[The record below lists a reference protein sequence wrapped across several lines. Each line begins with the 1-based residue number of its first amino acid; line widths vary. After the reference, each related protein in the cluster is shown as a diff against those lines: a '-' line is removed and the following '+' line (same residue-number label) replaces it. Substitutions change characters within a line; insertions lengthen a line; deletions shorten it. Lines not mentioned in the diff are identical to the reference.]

1 MNFECFHVKV
11 KNEKIFGILFFS
23 KNYKNKIPIILTH
36 GLADNLNQY
45 PLPQITKELVNLGFP
60 IFRFDFR
67 GCGNSEGKEENF
79 SISSQIEDLNRIIK
93 FAKEK
98 TKWDKVGI
106 ISKSISCVAS
116 FIVASKRNDI
126 AFIIALGA
134 PLNIEKPWTR
144 DEIAIAKEKGYIFFK
159 GFKYGYK
166 LAEESIKLK
175 EVYKNSL
182 KKINIPVLLIRG
194 EKDEIVTPEE
204 AKELYSLIPIR
215 NKKLIEIKNADHSF
229 KTEESN
235 IRDLISSINSFLNEL
250 KLENAAK

>member
-116 FIVASKRNDI
+116 FIVASKRNDM

-134 PLNIEKPWTR
+134 PLNIEKHWTKE
-144 DEIAIAKEKGYIFFK
+144 EIIAAKEKGYIFFK

-166 LAEESIKLK
+166 LAEDSIKLK
-175 EVYKNSL
+175 NVYKNCL
-182 KKINIPVLLIRG
+182 RKINIPVLLIRG
-194 EKDEIVTPEE
+194 EKDETVTSEE
-204 AKELYSLIPIR
+204 ARELYSIIPSK
-215 NKKLIEIKNADHSF
+215 NKKLVEIKNADHSF
-229 KTEESN
+229 KLEENN
-235 IRDLISSINSFLNEL
+235 INNLISSIKSFINEL
-250 KLENAAK
+250 KFTETGR